1 MRHCDT
7 IINMKIRIILHIVF
21 KRSISNGDSYLLAH
35 IYLQALISIW
45 YSKKEDGRFSS
56 QSLPQDIGKTPPNSE
71 MSQWVYAL

>member
-7 IINMKIRIILHIVF
+7 IINMTIRIILRIVF
-21 KRSISNGDSYLLAH
+21 KQSISDGDSYLLAH
-35 IYLQALISIW
+35 IYLPLISIR

-56 QSLPQDIGKTPPNSE
+56 QSSPQDIGKTPPNSE

>member
-7 IINMKIRIILHIVF
+7 IINMTIRIILRIVF
-21 KRSISNGDSYLLAH
+21 KRSVSDGDSYLLAH
-35 IYLQALISIW
+35 IYLPLISIQ